1 MKINNR
7 TNQTIE
13 CTSSHLT
20 SFAVMVDVNGA
31 NQVSNTK
38 CIAVYVYIRMYI

>member
-13 CTSSHLT
+13 CVSSHLT
-20 SFAVMVDVNGA
+20 SFAVMVDVNGV
-31 NQVSNTK
+31 NQVCT
-38 CIAVYVYIRMYI
+38 YIRNYICVIVISQ